1 MRMKCPNC
9 TRNVSP
15 NLYDYGNG
23 TLFYSKNYMR
33 DFYIMALVDIHL
45 QPANVWQMGES
56 LPFDAD
62 CPYQAMETSQGT

>member
-1 MRMKCPNC
+1 
-9 TRNVSP
+9 
-15 NLYDYGNG
+15 
-23 TLFYSKNYMR
+23 MR

-62 CPYQAMETSQGT
+62 CPYQAMETSQGTYEAKGS